1 MRFPHPLRPS
11 ASWTPLLIFGLL
23 CLSVV
28 AIAQGSGGAAIG
40 SGLDR
45 ATSELKTA
53 SNSVNK
59 LMLAVCGI
67 IGVVGGINV
76 YSKWS
81 NGDPDTRKSAAA
93 WFGALI
99 FAGLITSVLAAVFG
113 A

>member
-1 MRFPHPLRPS
+1 MKSIKFRWPFRPC
-11 ASWTPLLIFGLL
+11 TLLFICGLIF
-23 CLSVV
+23 LSIV
-28 AIAQGSGGAAIG
+28 AMAQGAAIG
-40 SGLDR
+40 SGLEK

-99 FAGLITSVLAAVFG
+99 FAGLITSVLTAVFG

>member
-1 MRFPHPLRPS
+1 MKSIKFRWPFRP
-11 ASWTPLLIFGLL
+11 WTLLFICGLL
-23 CLSVV
+23 FLSLV
-28 AIAQGSGGAAIG
+28 AMAQGAAIG
-40 SGLDR
+40 SGLEK

-99 FAGLITSVLAAVFG
+99 FAGLITSVLTAVFG

>member
-1 MRFPHPLRPS
+1 MKSIKSRWPS
-11 ASWTPLLIFGLL
+11 RSWTFLLICGLVF
-23 CLSVV
+23 LSVI
-28 AIAQGSGGAAIG
+28 ALAQGGGAAIG
-40 SGLDR
+40 SGLDK

-53 SNSVNK
+53 GTSVNK
-59 LMLAVCGI
+59 LMLAVCAI

-99 FAGLITSVLAAVFG
+99 FAGLITSVLTAVFG